1 MRSLHCGP
9 GTKAS
14 VAARTVC
21 AKHACADTCRQL
33 WFSSRTSSIPR
44 AAATCLA
51 DQQLFSSTLCEKK
64 NRYVH
69 VNQGLEEQEDKDS
82 FHVLWAG
89 AVVGSVSGQRF
100 RNCCNCAAAWLFGL
114 QFHSSICTCR
124 HEDTDLP
131 SHIICSVQ
139 LSVLP

>member
-1 MRSLHCGP
+1 MQNMLVQIPAGSSGSRPERAVSPGQLLRASLTSSSLHQHF
-9 GTKAS
+9 
-14 VAARTVC
+14 AR
-21 AKHACADTCRQL
+21 
-33 WFSSRTSSIPR
+33 
-44 AAATCLA
+44 
-51 DQQLFSSTLCEKK
+51 KK

-89 AVVGSVSGQRF
+89 GVVGSVSGQRF

-114 QFHSSICTCR
+114 QCHSSICTCR

-131 SHIICSVQ
+131 SRIICSVQ